1 MLSGEHH
8 RRALDFGESS
18 KQKEPDNSLHLG
30 PNPKTPRRSPH
41 QFLSSIAH
49 DASLQI
55 KTDEHDSS
63 SGQMSDSELLSFAV
77 GGSSMVEGRGSV
89 SEKKQKIGDV
99 QVPDMLFKDSKDM
112 KESDEEE
119 WKEMLNEQFR
129 TAFDEKCKKM
139 KTYLSRNLNP
149 KQLLAMKANLVK
161 LRQGLMSPS
170 DKTSD
175 SFFICV
181 GKNIDELKQLEPAE
195 ICAHMHTSLAHW
207 IACRRNEFTQVF
219 ISSFLYFSYTQVE
232 TCIMNSFFQ
241 DLLQS
246 EQKIVDKYL

>member
-1 MLSGEHH
+1 MYYFSIIITGVATENCNSCPYIFVLLSAEHH

-18 KQKEPDNSLHLG
+18 KWKEPDNSLNLG
-30 PNPKTPRRSPH
+30 SNPKTPRRSPH
-41 QFLSSIAH
+41 QLLCSIAH

-77 GGSSMVEGRGSV
+77 GGSSMVEGRGSA
-89 SEKKQKIGDV
+89 SGKKQKIGDV

-112 KESDEEE
+112 KKSDKEEQ
-119 WKEMLNEQFR
+119 KEMLNEWFGA
-129 TAFDEKCKKM
+129 AFDEKCRKM

-161 LRQGLMSPS
+161 LRWGHKPPP

-181 GKNIDELKQLEPAE
+181 GKNIDELKQLEPAK
-195 ICAHMHTSLAHW
+195 ICVHMRTSLAHW

-219 ISSFLYFSYTQVE
+219 ISSFLAE
-232 TCIMNSFFQ
+232 
-241 DLLQS
+241 LL
-246 EQKIVDKYL
+246 